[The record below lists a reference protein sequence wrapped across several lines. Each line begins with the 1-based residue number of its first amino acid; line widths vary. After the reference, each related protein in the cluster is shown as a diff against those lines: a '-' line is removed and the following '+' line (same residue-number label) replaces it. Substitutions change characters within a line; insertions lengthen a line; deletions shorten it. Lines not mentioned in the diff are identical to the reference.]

1 MRRPGIAV
9 LAAVVLVAGCA
20 SRSALR
26 PVPAPAGTLPG
37 ADAIFAALAQRREAV
52 RAVRAIAR
60 LSYSAPDESH
70 KAKQLLVAERPDRL
84 RFEILSPF
92 GAVFVLTTA
101 DGTLTAWARDEA
113 IVYRGV
119 ASRQNLERYANVD
132 LPVGTA
138 VDLLLGTPPL
148 HQDADSVVSS
158 DGGTIELWQDLGR
171 TVQVGWFGDRLEP
184 VRYEQRE
191 QSGDVRLRALFGN
204 YATIGGVAIPTQ
216 ITFELPVEQRR
227 VDLVLSDPEVN
238 PPLPDSVFALETPSG
253 SRVVDL
259 DQGTR

>member
-9 LAAVVLVAGCA
+9 LATAVVLAGCA
-20 SRSALR
+20 PRSVSR
-26 PVPAPAGTLPG
+26 PTPAPAGTLP
-37 ADAIFAALAQRREAV
+37 AAEAIFAALAQRRQAL

-92 GAVFVLTTA
+92 GTVFVLTTA
-101 DGTLTAWARDEA
+101 DGTLAAWAREDA
-113 IVYRGV
+113 TVYRGV

-148 HQDADSVVSS
+148 HEKADTVISS
-158 DGGTIELWQDLGR
+158 DDGAIELWQDLGD
-171 TVQVGWFGDRLEP
+171 TVQVGWFNERLEP
-184 VRYEQRE
+184 LRYEQRE
-191 QSGDVRLRALFGN
+191 PNGTVRLRVGFGG

-216 ITFELPVEQRR
+216 ITIELPVEQRR
-227 VDLVLSDPEVN
+227 LDLVLSEPEVN
-238 PPLPDSVFALETPSG
+238 PALPNSVFALETPSG

-259 DQGTR
+259 DQGTQ